1 MTKISSKKKEIF
13 PQLSLESDAE
23 IVLPE
28 GSILEKIALAK
39 KEGRPLIVKLGFDP
53 TAPDLHLGHTVVLK
67 KLKEFQ
73 DAGHKVVLIIGDFTA
88 GIGDPTGKNKTRPP
102 LSKDKIDENSKTY
115 INQLSKVLD
124 VEKVDV
130 RYNSEWLRKMNLSDV
145 IKLLASY
152 NLGRMLTRD
161 DFRKRYES
169 EVPIAMHELVYPLLQ
184 GYDSLAVRADIEIGG
199 TDQLFNLQVGRF
211 LQEVNGLSA
220 QAIICMPLLRGTD
233 GVDKMSKSLGNYIGI
248 TEDPK
253 QMFGKVMSVPDQLL
267 EEYINLVSNFD
278 PEMKTQLVGDLRRG
292 ENPINVKKRVAFN
305 VVEQFHST
313 SAAQDASD
321 FFYSQ
326 FQDKNRDNVKYVEK
340 KLSDLK
346 IDPKKIDLTTLL
358 FSLNIRS
365 SKTTCRALIEQGGV
379 WINDKKIQDP
389 KYAIKNTENSF
400 LLKCGKMNFY
410 KIILG
415 N

>member
-1 MTKISSKKKEIF
+1 MALYQNGSGINLPKQ
-13 PQLSLESDAE
+13 PLENGAE
-23 IVLPE
+23 IILPE
-28 GSILEKIALAK
+28 GSISEKDMLAK

-115 INQLSKVLD
+115 IKQLSKVLD
-124 VEKVDV
+124 VERLDV
-130 RYNSEWLRKMNLSDV
+130 RYNSEWLEKMNLCDV

-161 DFRKRYES
+161 DFRKRYEN

-184 GYDSLAVRADIEIGG
+184 GYDSLAIKADIEIGG

-211 LQEVNGLSA
+211 LQEANGLPA

-233 GVDKMSKSLGNYIGI
+233 GVNKMSKSLDNYIGI
-248 TEDPK
+248 TEDAK
-253 QMFGKVMSVPDQLL
+253 RMFGKVMSVPDDLL
-267 EEYINLVSNFD
+267 TEYIDLVSSFD
-278 PEMKTQLVGDLRRG
+278 SAIKTQLIDDLKKV
-292 ENPINVKKRVAFN
+292 ENPINIKKKIASN
-305 VVEQFHST
+305 IVEQFHSIE
-313 SAAQDASD
+313 AAQEASN
-321 FFYSQ
+321 FFYNQ
-326 FQDKNRDNVKYVEK
+326 FQDKNRDNVEYIEK
-340 KLSDLK
+340 NLSDLK
-346 IDPKKIDLTTLL
+346 FDTEKMDLVSLV
-358 FSLNIRS
+358 FSLNIRP
-365 SKTTCRALIEQGGV
+365 SKTACRALIEQGGV

-389 KYAIKNTENSF
+389 KHVIANLGDSF

-410 KIILG
+410 KIILK
-415 N
+415 

>member
-1 MTKISSKKKEIF
+1 MENKTNKKEI
-13 PQLSLESDAE
+13 LEQGAE

-28 GSILEKIALAK
+28 GSISEKIALAK
-39 KEGRPLIVKLGFDP
+39 KESRLIIVKLGFDP

-73 DAGHKVVLIIGDFTA
+73 NAGHKIVLIMGDFTA

-102 LSKDKIDENSKTY
+102 LSQDRIDENSKTY

-124 VEKVDV
+124 VHKVEV
-130 RYNSEWLRKMNLSDV
+130 KYNSEWLAKMNLSDV

-161 DFRKRYES
+161 DFRKRYEN
-169 EVPIAMHELVYPLLQ
+169 EIPIAMHELVYPLLQ
-184 GYDSLAVRADIEIGG
+184 GYDSLAIKADIEIGG

-233 GVDKMSKSLGNYIGI
+233 GVDKMSKSLNNYIGI
-248 TEDPK
+248 TEDPR
-253 QMFGKVMSVPDQLL
+253 QMFGKVMSIPDDLL
-267 EEYINLVSNFD
+267 IEYINLVTSFD
-278 PEMKTQLVGDLRRG
+278 SAIKTKLIDDLKNG
-292 ENPINVKKRVAFN
+292 ENPINIKKKIAFN
-305 VVEQFHST
+305 IVEQFHSIE
-313 SAAQDASD
+313 AAQEASD
-321 FFYSQ
+321 FFYNQ
-326 FQDKNRDNVKYVEK
+326 FQDKNRDNVEYVEK
-340 KLSDLK
+340 NLSDLK
-346 IDPKKIDLTTLL
+346 FDTEKIDLVSLL
-358 FSLNIRS
+358 SHLNIRP
-365 SKTTCRALIEQGGV
+365 SKTACRALIEQGGV

-389 KYAIKNTENSF
+389 KHAIVNMGDSF

-410 KIILG
+410 KIILK
-415 N
+415 